1 MNRWTATLRRGALPG
16 LALLFVLPCNADE
29 SLRDSVRKDL
39 ADTNYVLVEEPGGET
54 RLFVFSADDSSPG
67 MTLRTA
73 PPGSTEDALDKARSP
88 HARTRVRGL
97 TELAGDSS
105 DEALSTALVLLS
117 DPNEAVR
124 EEAVNL
130 IIDHPRGDID
140 TAVRIAMSDPSPRVR
155 EAVEDMDDDRFDDE
169 YGED

>member
-1 MNRWTATLRRGALPG
+1 MNRWTAILRRGALSG
-16 LALLFVLPCNADE
+16 LALLFVPPCYADE

-39 ADTNYVLVEEPGGET
+39 ADTNYVLVEELDGEA

-67 MTLRTA
+67 MTLRAA
-73 PPGSTEDALDKARSP
+73 PPGSIEDALDKTRSP

-97 TELAGDSS
+97 TELAGHSS